1 MAVRHYPRVG
11 LRRQGCAKHVSRLL
25 LVCQSFEKIAFQS
38 RLALY
43 LHNTGALH
51 FGSARGNKG
60 KAFGRFAGAAVESEN
75 SLLGYLISWVPMLI
89 YMIPQLWV
97 TIWLTFKL
105 IRVQQ
110 QMVRA
115 QEGILAKLT
124 EIDSRMAGKPAAE

>member
-1 MAVRHYPRVG
+1 M
-11 LRRQGCAKHVSRLL
+11 
-25 LVCQSFEKIAFQS
+25 
-38 RLALY
+38 
-43 LHNTGALH
+43 
-51 FGSARGNKG
+51 
-60 KAFGRFAGAAVESEN
+60 ESEN